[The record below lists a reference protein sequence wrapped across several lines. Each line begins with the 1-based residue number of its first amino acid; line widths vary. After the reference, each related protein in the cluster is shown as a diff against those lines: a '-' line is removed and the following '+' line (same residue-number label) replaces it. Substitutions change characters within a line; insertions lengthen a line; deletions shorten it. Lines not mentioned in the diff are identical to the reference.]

1 VRVCAAGGQI
11 RLERGIMIQVYTGN
25 GKGKTT
31 AALGLGLRAAGAG
44 LKVYIGQFIKKG
56 DYCEIK
62 ALKKIKNIKAEQF
75 GRGCFI
81 RNAPGKIDIELAQ
94 KGLAKIKK
102 IIAARAY
109 DVVILDEINVALKCG
124 LLDLRSVLEIL
135 NRAPRKTELILTG
148 RYAHP
153 QVIRAADLVS
163 EIKEVKH
170 YYRKGM
176 KSRIGIEC

>member
-1 VRVCAAGGQI
+1 
-11 RLERGIMIQVYTGN
+11 MIQVYTGN

-31 AALGLGLRAAGAG
+31 AALGLSLRAAGAG

-56 DYCEIK
+56 NYCELK

-81 RNAPGKIDIELAQ
+81 RKSPTKADRELAQ
-94 KGLAKIKK
+94 KGFRRIKK
-102 IIAARAY
+102 IIEGKNY
-109 DVVILDEINVALKCG
+109 DVVILDEVNVALKVG
-124 LLDLRSVLEIL
+124 LLDLRDLLKLLHSS
-135 NRAPRKTELILTG
+135 PKKTELILTG

-153 QVIRAADLVS
+153 RVIKAADLVS

-170 YYRKGM
+170 YYRKGT